1 MRLVIADTVTPAH
14 SVGMTVYRL
23 PGMASGGGTAIVL
36 GGGGNLGATQVGM
49 LRALLERG
57 VEPDLLVGCSVGA
70 LNAAGLAAEPD
81 LAGVERLEEVW
92 RNLDGEAIV
101 ASGRLS
107 ALWLLTRKYRS
118 LQPNDGLR
126 QLIEQWL
133 PFRRFEEARVPLH
146 VVATSLRTGAERWFD
161 RGPVVEPILAS
172 AALPAVFPPVEINGE
187 MLIDGAVVNN
197 VPISKAVELGAK
209 RIYVLHVGN
218 FERPRRAPKRPLD
231 ALLQSFSI
239 ARNFR
244 FHHET
249 TTHAGTAELIVV
261 PGVDPGT
268 VKYNDFGRSRE
279 LIERAYRST
288 ASWLDTSARAAAN

>member
-1 MRLVIADTVTPAH
+1 MN
-14 SVGMTVYRL
+14 VYRL
-23 PGMASGGGTAIVL
+23 PGMAGEGGTAIVL

-57 VEPDLLVGCSVGA
+57 VSPTVLVGCSVGA
-70 LNAAGLAAEPD
+70 LNAAGLAADPT
-81 LAGVERLEEVW
+81 LAGVDRLEEIW

-101 ASGRLS
+101 APGRLS
-107 ALWLLTRKYRS
+107 ALWLLTRKYRA
-118 LQPNDGLR
+118 LQANDGLR
-126 QLIEQWL
+126 RLLESSL
-133 PFRRFEEARVPLH
+133 PFRRFEEARIPLH
-146 VVATSLRTGAERWFD
+146 VVATSMRTGGERWFS

-187 MLIDGAVVNN
+187 LLIDGAVVNN
-197 VPISKAVELGAK
+197 VPISKALEVGAK

-218 FERPRRAPKRPLD
+218 FERPRRAPRRPLD

-244 FHHET
+244 FQQET
-249 TTHAGTAELIVV
+249 EQPPSGTELIVL

-279 LIERAYRST
+279 LIDRAYRTT
-288 ASWLDTSARAAAN
+288 AAWLDADHARAAAN

>member
-1 MRLVIADTVTPAH
+1 MASSAE
-14 SVGMTVYRL
+14 SWGMTVYRL
-23 PGMASGGGTAIVL
+23 PGMTSEGGTAIVL

-57 VEPDLLVGCSVGA
+57 VQPDVLVGCSVGA
-70 LNAAGLAAEPD
+70 LNAAGLAADPTPS
-81 LAGVERLEEVW
+81 GVERLEEIW

-126 QLIEQWL
+126 RLIEQWL
-133 PFRRFEEARVPLH
+133 PFRRFEEARIPFH
-146 VVATSLRTGAERWFD
+146 VVATSLRTGGECWFN

-249 TTHAGTAELIVV
+249 AAHGGTAELIVV

-288 ASWLDTSARAAAN
+288 AAWLDTSARAAAN

>member
-1 MRLVIADTVTPAH
+1 
-14 SVGMTVYRL
+14 MTVYRL
-23 PGMASGGGTAIVL
+23 PGMAGEGGTAIVL

-57 VEPDLLVGCSVGA
+57 VEPTVLIGCSVGA
-70 LNAAGLAAEPD
+70 LNAAGLAAEPT
-81 LAGVERLEEVW
+81 LAGVDRLEQIWGE
-92 RNLDGEAIV
+92 LDGEAIV
-101 ASGRLS
+101 APGRLS
-107 ALWLLTRKYRS
+107 ALWLMTRKYRA
-118 LQPNDGLR
+118 LQANDGLR
-126 QLIEQWL
+126 RLLEGSL
-133 PFRRFEEARVPLH
+133 PFRSFEEARIPLH
-146 VVATSLRTGAERWFD
+146 VVATSMRTGGERWFS

-187 MLIDGAVVNN
+187 LLIDGAVVNN
-197 VPISKAVELGAK
+197 VPISKAVEVGAR

-244 FHHET
+244 FQQET
-249 TTHAGTAELIVV
+249 EQAPPGTELIVL

-279 LIERAYRST
+279 LIERAYRAT
-288 ASWLDTSARAAAN
+288 ATWLDAGHARAAAN

>member
-1 MRLVIADTVTPAH
+1 
-14 SVGMTVYRL
+14 
-23 PGMASGGGTAIVL
+23 MAGEGGTAIVL

-57 VEPDLLVGCSVGA
+57 VAPTMLVGCSVGA
-70 LNAAGLAAEPD
+70 LNAAGLAADPTM
-81 LAGVERLEEVW
+81 AGVERLEEIW

-101 ASGRLS
+101 APGRLS
-107 ALWLLTRKYRS
+107 ALWLMTRKYRA
-118 LQPNDGLR
+118 LQANDGLR
-126 QLIEQWL
+126 RLLESSL
-133 PFRRFEEARVPLH
+133 PFRLFEEARIPLH
-146 VVATSLRTGAERWFD
+146 VVATSMRSGGERWFS

-187 MLIDGAVVNN
+187 LLIDGAVVNN
-197 VPISKAVELGAK
+197 VPISKALELGAT

-244 FHHET
+244 FQQET
-249 TTHAGTAELIVV
+249 ERPPAGVEMVV
-261 PGVDPGT
+261 LPGVDPGT

-279 LIERAYRST
+279 LIERAYHAT
-288 ASWLDTSARAAAN
+288 ASWLDAGHLRAAAN

>member
-1 MRLVIADTVTPAH
+1 M
-14 SVGMTVYRL
+14 
-23 PGMASGGGTAIVL
+23 L

-57 VEPDLLVGCSVGA
+57 VEPNLLVGCSVGA
-70 LNAAGLAAEPD
+70 LNAAGLAADPT

-92 RNLDGEAIV
+92 RNLNGEAIV

-126 QLIEQWL
+126 QLIERSL
-133 PFRRFEEARVPLH
+133 PFRLFEEARIPLH
-146 VVATSLRTGAERWFD
+146 VVATSLRTGGERWFN

-249 TTHAGTAELIVV
+249 ETHANGSAELVVV

-279 LIERAYRST
+279 LIDKAYRST
-288 ASWLDTSARAAAN
+288 ATWLDTSARAAAN

>member
-1 MRLVIADTVTPAH
+1 
-14 SVGMTVYRL
+14 MTVYRL
-23 PGMASGGGTAIVL
+23 PGMASAGGTAIVL

-57 VEPDLLVGCSVGA
+57 VAPSVLVGCSVGA
-70 LNAAGLAAEPD
+70 LNAAALAAEPT
-81 LAGVERLEEVW
+81 LAGVERLEQIW
-92 RNLDGEAIV
+92 RNLDGESIV

-118 LQPNDGLR
+118 LQANDGLR
-126 QLIEQWL
+126 QLLESSI
-133 PFRRFEEARVPLH
+133 PFRTFEEARVPFH
-146 VVATSLRTGAERWFD
+146 VVATSLRTGGERWFS

-197 VPISKAVELGAK
+197 VPISKAVQLGAT

-239 ARNFR
+239 ARNYR
-244 FHHET
+244 FQQET
-249 TTHAGTAELIVV
+249 EEAPPGVELIVL
-261 PGVDPGT
+261 PGIDPGT

-279 LIERAYRST
+279 LIERAYRAT
-288 ASWLDTSARAAAN
+288 AGWLDSNTRAAAN

>member
-1 MRLVIADTVTPAH
+1 
-14 SVGMTVYRL
+14 MTVYRL
-23 PGMASGGGTAIVL
+23 PGMASEGGTAIVL

-57 VEPDLLVGCSVGA
+57 VQPDVLVGCSVGA
-70 LNAAGLAAEPD
+70 LNAAGLAAEPN
-81 LAGVERLEEVW
+81 LAGVARLEDIW
-92 RNLDGEAIV
+92 RHLDGEAIV

-107 ALWLLTRKYRS
+107 ALWLMTRKYRA
-118 LQPNDGLR
+118 LQANDGLR
-126 QLIEQWL
+126 RLIQSSL
-133 PFRRFEEARVPLH
+133 PFRTFEEARVPFH
-146 VVATSLRTGAERWFD
+146 VVATSLGSGGERWFS

-197 VPISKAVELGAK
+197 VPISKAVEVGAK
-209 RIYVLHVGN
+209 RIYVLHCGN
-218 FERPRRAPKRPLD
+218 FDRPRRAPKRPLD

-239 ARNFR
+239 ARNYR
-244 FHHET
+244 FQQDTESPP
-249 TTHAGTAELIVV
+249 AGTELLVV
-261 PGVDPGT
+261 PGVDPGS

-288 ASWLDTSARAAAN
+288 AAWLDTSARAAAN

>member
-1 MRLVIADTVTPAH
+1 
-14 SVGMTVYRL
+14 MTVYRL
-23 PGMASGGGTAIVL
+23 PGMASEGGTAIVL

-57 VEPDLLVGCSVGA
+57 VTPSVLIGCSVGA
-70 LNAAGLAAEPD
+70 LNAAGLAAEPTM
-81 LAGVERLEEVW
+81 AGIERLEEVW

-118 LQPNDGLR
+118 LQANDGLR
-126 QLIEQWL
+126 QLIETSL
-133 PFRRFEEARVPLH
+133 PFRRFEEARIPLH
-146 VVATSLRTGAERWFD
+146 VVATSLRSGGERWFS

-187 MLIDGAVVNN
+187 LLIDGAVVNN
-197 VPISKAVELGAK
+197 VPISKAVELGAS

-239 ARNFR
+239 ARNYR
-244 FHHET
+244 FQQET
-249 TTHAGTAELIVV
+249 ETAPTGCELVV
-261 PGVDPGT
+261 LPAIDPGS

-288 ASWLDTSARAAAN
+288 ATWLDAGARAAAN

>member
-1 MRLVIADTVTPAH
+1 LVIADTVSATQ
-14 SVGMTVYRL
+14 SGGMTVYRL
-23 PGMASGGGTAIVL
+23 PGMAGEGGTAIVL

-57 VEPDLLVGCSVGA
+57 VEPTVLIGCSVGA
-70 LNAAGLAAEPD
+70 LNAAGLAAEPTM
-81 LAGVERLEEVW
+81 AGVDRLERVW
-92 RNLDGEAIV
+92 RELDGEAIV
-101 ASGRLS
+101 APGRLS
-107 ALWLLTRKYRS
+107 ALWLMTRKYRA
-118 LQPNDGLR
+118 LQANDGLR
-126 QLIEQWL
+126 KLLETSL
-133 PFRRFEEARVPLH
+133 PFRNFEEARVPLH
-146 VVATSLRTGAERWFD
+146 VVATSMRTGGERWFS

-187 MLIDGAVVNN
+187 LLIDGAVVNN
-197 VPISKAVELGAK
+197 VPISKALELGAT

-244 FHHET
+244 FQQET
-249 TTHAGTAELIVV
+249 ERPPAGTELIVL

-279 LIERAYRST
+279 LIERAHRAT
-288 ASWLDTSARAAAN
+288 AAWLDAGHLRAAAN

>member
-1 MRLVIADTVTPAH
+1 MAGAGEARH
-14 SVGMTVYRL
+14 SRAMTVYRL
-23 PGMASGGGTAIVL
+23 PGMASEGGTAIVL

-57 VEPDLLVGCSVGA
+57 VQPDLLVGCSVGA
-70 LNAAGLAAEPD
+70 LNAAGLAAEPN

-92 RNLDGEAIV
+92 RNLNGEAIV

-133 PFRRFEEARVPLH
+133 PFRRFEEARIPFH
-146 VVATSLRTGAERWFD
+146 VVATSLRTGGERWFS
-161 RGPVVEPILAS
+161 RGPVVDPILAS

-249 TTHAGTAELIVV
+249 DTHAGAAELIVV

-288 ASWLDTSARAAAN
+288 AAWLDTSARAAAN

>member
-1 MRLVIADTVTPAH
+1 
-14 SVGMTVYRL
+14 
-23 PGMASGGGTAIVL
+23 MASEGGTAIVL

-57 VEPDLLVGCSVGA
+57 VTPSVLIGCSVGA
-70 LNAAGLAAEPD
+70 LNAAGLAAEPTM
-81 LAGVERLEEVW
+81 AGIERLEQIW

-118 LQPNDGLR
+118 LQANDGLR
-126 QLIEQWL
+126 QLIETSL
-133 PFRRFEEARVPLH
+133 PFRRFEEARIPLH
-146 VVATSLRTGAERWFD
+146 VVATSMRTGGERWFA

-187 MLIDGAVVNN
+187 LLIDGAVVNN
-197 VPISKAVELGAK
+197 VPISKAVELGAS

-239 ARNFR
+239 ARNYR
-244 FHHET
+244 FQAET
-249 TTHAGTAELIVV
+249 ERAPDGCELIVL
-261 PGVDPGT
+261 PAIDPGN

-279 LIERAYRST
+279 LIERAYRAT
-288 ASWLDTSARAAAN
+288 ATWLDAGARAAAN

>member
-1 MRLVIADTVTPAH
+1 
-14 SVGMTVYRL
+14 
-23 PGMASGGGTAIVL
+23 MASEGGTAIVR
-36 GGGGNLGATQVGM
+36 GGGGNLGATQVGR

-57 VEPDLLVGCSVGA
+57 VTPSVLIGCSVGA
-70 LNAAGLAAEPD
+70 LNAAGLAAEPTM
-81 LAGVERLEEVW
+81 AGIERLEQIW

-118 LQPNDGLR
+118 LQANDGLR
-126 QLIEQWL
+126 QLIETSL
-133 PFRRFEEARVPLH
+133 PFRRFEEARIPLH
-146 VVATSLRTGAERWFD
+146 VVATSMRTGGERWFA

-187 MLIDGAVVNN
+187 LLIDGAVVNN
-197 VPISKAVELGAK
+197 VPISKAVELGAS

-239 ARNFR
+239 ARNYR
-244 FHHET
+244 FQAET
-249 TTHAGTAELIVV
+249 ERAPDGCELIVL
-261 PGVDPGT
+261 PAIDPGN

-288 ASWLDTSARAAAN
+288 ATWLDAGARAAAN

>member
-1 MRLVIADTVTPAH
+1 V
-14 SVGMTVYRL
+14 SVYRF
-23 PGMASGGGTAIVL
+23 PRVAESGSTAIVL

-57 VEPDLLVGCSVGA
+57 IKPDVLVGCSVGA
-70 LNAAGLAAEPD
+70 LNAAGLAADPTLD
-81 LAGVERLEEVW
+81 GVERLEQVW
-92 RNLDGEAIV
+92 RELDGEAIV

-118 LQPNDGLR
+118 LQQNDGLR
-126 QLIEQWL
+126 KLIQSSL
-133 PFRRFEEARVPLH
+133 PFRTFEEARVPLH
-146 VVATSLRTGAERWFD
+146 VVATSLRTGGERWFH

-172 AALPAVFPPVEINGE
+172 AALPAVFPPVEIDGE

-197 VPISKAVELGAK
+197 VPISKAVELGAT

-218 FERPRRAPKRPLD
+218 FERPRRAPKRPID

-244 FHHET
+244 FQHE
-249 TTHAGTAELIVV
+249 ATAPP
-261 PGVDPGT
+261 PGVDLYVLPGIDPGN

-279 LIERAYRST
+279 LIDKAYRAT
-288 ASWLDTSARAAAN
+288 AAHLDAGMARAAAT

>member
-1 MRLVIADTVTPAH
+1 
-14 SVGMTVYRL
+14 MTVYRL
-23 PGMASGGGTAIVL
+23 PGMAGEGGTAIVL

-49 LRALLERG
+49 LRALIERG
-57 VEPDLLVGCSVGA
+57 VEPDVLVGCSVGA
-70 LNAAGLAAEPD
+70 LNAAGLAAEPT
-81 LAGVERLEEVW
+81 LAGVSRLEQVW
-92 RNLDGEAIV
+92 RELDGEAIV
-101 ASGRLS
+101 APGRLS
-107 ALWLLTRKYRS
+107 ALWLMTRKYRA
-118 LQPNDGLR
+118 LQANDGLR
-126 QLIEQWL
+126 RLIETSL
-133 PFRRFEEARVPLH
+133 PFRNFEEARVPLH
-146 VVATSLRTGAERWFD
+146 VVATSMRTGGERWFS

-172 AALPAVFPPVEINGE
+172 SALPAVFPPVEINGE
-187 MLIDGAVVNN
+187 LLIDGAVVNN
-197 VPISKAVELGAK
+197 VPISKAVELGAR

-249 TTHAGTAELIVV
+249 EKPPAGTELIVV

-279 LIERAYRST
+279 LIDKAYRAT
-288 ASWLDTSARAAAN
+288 ASWLDADHARAAAN